1 MYRSRIADVSS
12 LQIFFFSFASFAS
25 YLRQQREFQ
34 SSISCFKAKNIFNSP
49 LLKPQLA
56 LPAEEDD
63 KVDHDAFGLLE
74 PPGLRQVQNICN
86 HHMLHGSG
94 LWICGKQMGCLIVTM
109 ARQVVWMQVRVCFW
123 AREALSRNTSRSSF
137 TSSPLNRHYT
147 TTVMTWWSHVMA
159 RIARTP
165 NSKNR

>member
-34 SSISCFKAKNIFNSP
+34 SSIFNSP

-74 PPGLRQVQNICN
+74 PPGLRQVQHICN
-86 HHMLHGSG
+86 HHMLHGSVWWIHVENRWDAW
-94 LWICGKQMGCLIVTM
+94 LWFWPGEWFECKCAFAFEQEKHRAETLAGAASLLLPLIDIT
-109 ARQVVWMQVRVCFW
+109 RLLWW
-123 AREALSRNTSRSSF
+123 
-137 TSSPLNRHYT
+137 HDG
-147 TTVMTWWSHVMA
+147 VMESC
-159 RIARTP
+159 
-165 NSKNR
+165 NG